1 MLVTYGICFLHW
13 NLRCTT
19 HVHSLFSNIFPKY
32 EVAHHAPCSTWNCTG
47 AGILRD
53 HKRPCQDSASCLKK
67 GLELKNQL
75 DEDGPRSW
83 AGGVKGILS
92 APPLLASGRGVWREP
107 IELTGGRGRR
117 GASRTHAKGDRQRGK
132 RPCGR
137 ICGGWVYNWTRE
149 LQGSDRE

>member
-1 MLVTYGICFLHW
+1 M
-13 NLRCTT
+13 
-19 HVHSLFSNIFPKY
+19 
-32 EVAHHAPCSTWNCTG
+32 
-47 AGILRD
+47 
-53 HKRPCQDSASCLKK
+53 LKK

-117 GASRTHAKGDRQRGK
+117 GPVVPTPRGTSNGERGHAGGYVAGGCTTGRGNC
-132 RPCGR
+132 RAPTESELHER
-137 ICGGWVYNWTRE
+137 IR
-149 LQGSDRE
+149 D